1 MKTLAILLAGA
12 LLTTACERGAHQDDL
27 IYPEDQKAID
37 AASAQARATLPT
49 FWAAFDAAPSKQD
62 FTIKAGMPTK
72 TGPAEHIW
80 IQVSGRQG
88 DEISG
93 LLANE
98 PFDIPNLHLR
108 SPVTVTTAQVSDW
121 AYPKGGKLYGHFTT
135 RVLMPQMAADEQA
148 QMKTA
153 LAPTPLEQ
161 PAP

>member
-1 MKTLAILLAGA
+1 MRAAAVLFGAVLLM
-12 LLTTACERGAHQDDL
+12 TACDRGTHQDDL

-37 AASAQARATLPT
+37 VASAQARASLPA
-49 FWAAFDAAPSKQD
+49 FWTAFDAASSKQD
-62 FTIKAGMPTK
+62 FTIKAGMTTK

-98 PFDIPNLHLR
+98 PFDIPGLHLG
-108 SPVTVTTAQVSDW
+108 SKVTIKAAQVSDW

-148 QMKTA
+148 QMKAA
-153 LAPTPLEQ
+153 LAATSLEH
-161 PAP
+161 PAQ